1 MRTTQSKVS
10 SKPSHRNNAFQAN
23 ELSSF
28 PPPPPQPPPV
38 AAHKPTP
45 TTTTSPRLSEVL
57 PQPISFSYS
66 SPASRKASSEVVST
80 KPRDSVLPPFP
91 ALHKASS
98 TEVVSKKPS
107 HSSQSS
113 QNKFLLSNT
122 AKLPPPPPSPSPK
135 PTSSFPAPSQKRPA
149 LSTKPALPVDSPSAK
164 FPPPP
169 PVKANTPTP
178 TTIIT
183 SSSLSEVLRPP
194 KSFGYSSPSSH
205 KANEVST
212 KPRDLFSS
220 SSITPKQN
228 EVSKSQSFPSSAL
241 SPEVIEAA
249 QTRSFNTIIKTNTT
263 KENKGTTPICSH
275 HLQPSSLPSSRS
287 PQDKLLLSN
296 TTKLLTPSPSPS
308 PKPPPSFLSPI
319 QKKLSFFTKPA
330 LRVDSAKNHNA
341 TNNYIWVE
349 KGASP
354 TYVAPDDLKELIE
367 KDVVP
372 QVLKKPLSISTYKD
386 YFRALLYAEDVYI
399 EKWDGFEMKDVTL
412 ELHDAAIYKRKSRH
426 DRIDEDGPKHEKT
439 FVAFEIDK
447 VPERRPF
454 LISRDFVTLKPSE
467 KEFPI
472 FEGLVYRVVR
482 SNLLL
487 SEFEDDFLKQHC
499 PACKY
504 DVKFSFNRV
513 CLKRAHQAIE
523 STSGPLFRNFLFPE
537 ILPESR
543 FLSNQYSLIIDKILR
558 LRASPPYL
566 VKKELSVIRERK
578 THPRLS
584 GTGDLIADAAVRL
597 IHASPLNRILLC
609 APANTTCDL
618 LLRGMKWMQRIPE
631 HEILRA
637 NAAFRER
644 DDVPKDILPS
654 CTYEDKTGC
663 FFCPSLDELRRYRVI
678 LSTFMSSHRLHSE
691 GLEAGHFSHVIL
703 VDASSVTEPEALVPL
718 ANFATEGTA
727 VVVFGDGGD
736 HSHWIRSPVARK
748 FGLACSYFERL
759 YNAPNDDDDF

>member
-1 MRTTQSKVS
+1 MDLIRAFVAIFRYVVCCGEEDPSESHWRQQRHHYSQIRDTHSSYPSYETRRTTFTPTPPFTTQSKLP
-10 SKPSHRNNAFQAN
+10 SKPSHRNAFQAN
-23 ELSSF
+23 ELSSS
-28 PPPPPQPPPV
+28 PPPPPPPV
-38 AAHKPTP
+38 KPTP
-45 TTTTSPRLSEVL
+45 TTTTSPRLGEVL
-57 PQPISFSYS
+57 PQPRSFSYS
-66 SPASRKASSEVVST
+66 SPASPKASGEVVST

-91 ALHKASS
+91 ASHKASS

-113 QNKFLLSNT
+113 QIKFLLSNT
-122 AKLPPPPPSPSPK
+122 AKLPPSSPSHSPK

-149 LSTKPALPVDSPSAK
+149 LSTKPALPVDSPTVK
-164 FPPPP
+164 FPPHP
-169 PVKANTPTP
+169 PVTANTP

-183 SSSLSEVLRPP
+183 SSSLSEVFRQP

-228 EVSKSQSFPSSAL
+228 EVSKLQSFPSSAL
-241 SPEVIEAA
+241 SLQVIEAA
-249 QTRSFNTIIKTNTT
+249 HTRSFNTIIKTNTT
-263 KENKGTTPICSH
+263 KENKGTTPLCSH
-275 HLQPSSLPSSRS
+275 HLPSPLPSSRS

-296 TTKLLTPSPSPS
+296 TTKLLAPSPSPS
-308 PKPPPSFLSPI
+308 PKPPSTFMSPI
-319 QKKLSFFTKPA
+319 QKKLSLSTKPA

-341 TNNYIWVE
+341 KKNYIWVE

-354 TYVAPDDLKELIE
+354 TYVAPDDLKELLK

-426 DRIDEDGPKHEKT
+426 ERFDEDDPKHEKT

-467 KEFPI
+467 KKFPI

-487 SEFEDDFLKQHC
+487 SEFEDDFLKQHR

-523 STSGPLFRNFLFPE
+523 YASGPLFRNFLFPE

-543 FLSNQYSLIIDKILR
+543 LFSNQYSVIIDKIMR

-566 VKKELSVIRERK
+566 VKNELSVIRDRK
-578 THPRLS
+578 TPPYLS
-584 GTGDLIADAAVRL
+584 ETGDLIVNAVVRL

-609 APANTTCDL
+609 APANKTCDL
-618 LLRGMKWMQRIPE
+618 LLR
-631 HEILRA
+631 
-637 NAAFRER
+637 
-644 DDVPKDILPS
+644 
-654 CTYEDKTGC
+654 
-663 FFCPSLDELRRYRVI
+663 
-678 LSTFMSSHRLHSE
+678 
-691 GLEAGHFSHVIL
+691 
-703 VDASSVTEPEALVPL
+703 
-718 ANFATEGTA
+718 
-727 VVVFGDGGD
+727 
-736 HSHWIRSPVARK
+736 
-748 FGLACSYFERL
+748 
-759 YNAPNDDDDF
+759 